1 MYKVVK
7 RYYDLGIYTKENVA
21 MFVKA
26 GKITAEQYKTITGD
40 DYPEVE

>member
-7 RYYDLGIYTKENVA
+7 RYYDLGIYSKENVA

-26 GKITAEQYKTITGD
+26 GKITEEQYKTITGE